1 MDRSSIAVIELAG
14 EVNGHVLDELSA
26 LILALVDQHRRYVV
40 VNLAGL
46 ARFGEREVESLV
58 DQAKQLRSM
67 GGDLKIVG
75 LNRAPLERMSTT
87 RSIRFFEPYESLEAA
102 VDGFDSESVPHMAPG
117 P

>member
-1 MDRSSIAVIELAG
+1 MDRSAIEVIELAG
-14 EVNGHVLDELSA
+14 EINGHVLDELSA
-26 LILALVDQHRRYVV
+26 LIVALVDQHRRYVV
-40 VNLAGL
+40 VNLADL
-46 ARFGEREVESLV
+46 ARVGEREVESLV

-75 LNRAPLERMSTT
+75 LNRAPRDRRSTT
-87 RSIRFFEPYESLEAA
+87 LFARFFEPYESLEAA

>member
-14 EVNGHVLDELSA
+14 EINRYVLDELSA
-26 LILALVDQHRRYVV
+26 LIGALVDQHRRYVV

-46 ARFGEREVESLV
+46 ACFGEREVESLV
-58 DQAKQLRSM
+58 EEAKQLRSM

-75 LNRAPLERMSTT
+75 LKRAPPELMSTT
-87 RSIRFFEPYESLEAA
+87 LAGRFFEPYESLEAA
-102 VDGFDSESVPHMAPG
+102 VDGFVSESVSHMAPG